1 MCIYSLSV
9 PNNSCKRSLRAIGTP
24 SPGAAPLFSAS
35 SRCPGSPNH
44 IPIVASFSDSLGCL
58 GWPLWCLR
66 KGVSWSCM
74 QHHLVQ
80 SHTPTKDQEDS
91 HGRTLGCCF
100 LVLISLRHACIPLLP
115 GNPSKWESK
124 KKVIINR
131 ARKSH
136 LLAFQCNFWSQQNDG
151 SLERWCCIPNCGV
164 SLVRKRTGKGEQRGQ
179 CCLTISGP
187 LLLLT
192 MAPTNSCLPFWTYG
206 VNFLFTQEE
215 GPTWFILWRGRK
227 GGKKSMW
234 EPQDPKLGPTFVHLG
249 CWNSDS
255 QFKLGPDKN
264 SNNKRN
270 LQAYPDANNK
280 SLSKSDGSFSRVLVW
295 LSWIEHWNQ

>member
-44 IPIVASFSDSLGCL
+44 IPIVASFSDSLGYL

-66 KGVSWSCM
+66 KGVSWSCI

-80 SHTPTKDQEDS
+80 SHTPIKDQEDS

-100 LVLISLRHACIPLLP
+100 LVLISLRHACTPLLP

-136 LLAFQCNFWSQQNDG
+136 LLAFQCNFWSQQNVG

-164 SLVRKRTGKGEQRGQ
+164 SLVRKRTGKGGATWAMLFDHFRTPTSINYGTHQ
-179 CCLTISGP
+179 
-187 LLLLT
+187 LL
-192 MAPTNSCLPFWTYG
+192 PS
-206 VNFLFTQEE
+206 FLN
-215 GPTWFILWRGRK
+215 LWRKFSFHPGGGSHMIYLMKRQKGREEK
-227 GGKKSMW
+227 HVGTAG
-234 EPQDPKLGPTFVHLG
+234 PKVRSYFCASRLL
-249 CWNSDS
+249 
-255 QFKLGPDKN
+255 KL
-264 SNNKRN
+264 R
-270 LQAYPDANNK
+270 
-280 SLSKSDGSFSRVLVW
+280 FSV
-295 LSWIEHWNQ
+295 